1 MSSAPV
7 HRWVS
12 RAADRRPEAT
22 AVALGD
28 DRLSYGRLEQTGN
41 RLARLLR
48 EAGCRRGDRVALL
61 APKSIDTLAALVGI
75 YKSDAV
81 FVPLD
86 PGSPAPRLRR
96 ILASCEPRWILAGG
110 DAVGRLGE
118 LERDGGLPPGARLG
132 WLGRRAGLPALD
144 PETRLTFELAADDLE
159 AVSDTPPRYR
169 AAAGDPAHILYTSG
183 STGEPKGVVVTHANL
198 AAFVDWALGHF
209 GVGEGE
215 RWTGHSPL
223 HFDIST
229 FDVFGAFAAGA
240 ELHLVPPEANLL
252 PNRLAEL
259 IRDAAITHTL
269 LVPSVLN
276 YMARFDVV
284 GQGDFPA
291 LRRLIWCGEV
301 LPTPALI
308 YWMSRLPHVAFSNL
322 YGPTETTVGS
332 SVYDVPASPADERRP
347 VPIGTPCGGESLA
360 VLDAELRPVARG
372 ETGEIHLGGAGVALG
387 YWRDPARTAAA
398 FVPDPAGDGGRL
410 YRTGDLGRIDR
421 RGLAYFLG
429 RADSQIKSRGYRI
442 ELGEI
447 ESAIAALGLAQE
459 AVVTAVPSGG
469 FEGHLICCAYVP
481 AAGRETAPAALRREL
496 GRLLPAY
503 MLPARWAASGWLPRN
518 ANGKLDRARVRR
530 EFAAA
535 VAGEEGAPAAAAAG
549 AAAG

>member
-1 MSSAPV
+1 V
-7 HRWVS
+7 T
-12 RAADRRPEAT
+12 RAAERRPEAT
-22 AVALGD
+22 ALVLGAE
-28 DRLSYGRLEQTGN
+28 RLSYGRLEEAGN
-41 RLARLLR
+41 RLARVLR
-48 EAGCRRGDRVALL
+48 EAGCARGDRVALL
-61 APKSIDTLAALVGI
+61 APKSIETLAALVGI

-86 PGSPAPRLRR
+86 PGSPAPRLGR

-110 DAVGRLGE
+110 DAAGRLAE
-118 LERDGGLPPGARLG
+118 LERAGGLPPGARLG
-132 WLGRRAGLPALD
+132 WLGRRADLPRLD
-144 PETRLTFELAADDLE
+144 PEAGLVFEFAADDLD
-159 AVSDTPPRYR
+159 AVAAAPPGYR
-169 AAAGDPAHILYTSG
+169 ATTGDPAHILYTSG
-183 STGEPKGVVVTHANL
+183 STGEPKGVMVTHANL
-198 AAFVDWALGHF
+198 VAFVDWALGHF
-209 GVGEGE
+209 GVGEDE

-240 ELHLVPPEANLL
+240 ELHLVPPEVNLL

-291 LRRLIWCGEV
+291 LRRLVWCGEV
-301 LPTPALI
+301 LPTPALC

-332 SVYDVPASPADERRP
+332 SLYDVPGPPADERRP
-347 VPIGTPCGGESLA
+347 VPIGTACGGESLA
-360 VLDAELRPVARG
+360 VLDPDLRPATPG

-398 FVPDPAGDGGRL
+398 FVPDPAGGGGRL
-410 YRTGDLGRIDR
+410 YRTGDLGWIDE
-421 RGLAYFLG
+421 RGLAHFTG

-447 ESAIAALGLAQE
+447 ESAIAALGLAEE

-469 FEGHLICCAYVP
+469 FEGYLICCAYVP
-481 AAGRETAPAALRREL
+481 AAGREAAPAALRREL
-496 GRLLPAY
+496 GRLLRAY
-503 MLPARWAASGWLPRN
+503 MLPARWEASRGLPRN
-518 ANGKLDRARVRR
+518 AHGKLEGARVRR

-535 VAGEEGAPAAAAAG
+535 AGR
-549 AAAG
+549 